1 MVRTPAPPAPS
12 LRELLSA
19 AKLRECRPLVD
30 SCQRF
35 AQRFILA
42 LIFLSGYVH
51 RSTLPQSRIRSTAP
65 SEREPG
71 GVRTIH
77 PGARKPGG
85 WRAIFIAPT
94 KGLHHS
100 SGYSLKSG
108 VAGDFHRPYEGSE
121 IFISISVSHRGK
133 GVKWQKGAAGRLLGG
148 GYSSMRLMSA
158 PRAVSFPIK
167 FS

>member
-1 MVRTPAPPAPS
+1 MVQPRPPHFVGAMKIARNVAVFEWLVEWWNVPTSEFRRGDENRPPTSRFPGGMLNGTHPPAPS

-19 AKLRECRPLVD
+19 AKLRECRPLVA

-35 AQRFILA
+35 AQRFILT
-42 LIFLSGYVH
+42 LKFLSGYVH

-71 GVRTIH
+71 MGGTIH
-77 PGARKPGG
+77 PGVRKPGG

-100 SGYSLKSG
+100 SPL
-108 VAGDFHRPYEGSE
+108 
-121 IFISISVSHRGK
+121 
-133 GVKWQKGAAGRLLGG
+133 
-148 GYSSMRLMSA
+148 
-158 PRAVSFPIK
+158 
-167 FS
+167 